1 MSKRT
6 REEAK
11 LHDTDRGQETQKKS
25 RAERHLD
32 QVQQQNVQLTE
43 TVHQLSSTLG
53 VQLKYFLFFFILS
66 H

>member
-6 REEAK
+6 RTEAK
-11 LHDTDRGQETQKKS
+11 LPEDDRKEAQKKS
-25 RAERHLD
+25 RADRHLD

-53 VQLKYFLFFFILS
+53 DQLK
-66 H
+66 